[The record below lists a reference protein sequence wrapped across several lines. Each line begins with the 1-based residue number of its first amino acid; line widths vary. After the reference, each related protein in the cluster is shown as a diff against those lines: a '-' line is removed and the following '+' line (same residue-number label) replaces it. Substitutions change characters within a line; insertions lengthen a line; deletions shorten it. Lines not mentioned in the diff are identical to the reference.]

1 MKKFIYSLFVL
12 ACAVMAFSS
21 CEDVPAPY
29 NMPQE
34 VIDEIAEPSGSGTAE
49 DPYNAAAAN
58 QLGESLEADANSE
71 TVYIKGI
78 VTRFDRDGVNP
89 EYGNATFYISEDGTT
104 NNEFYVFHCYGL
116 GGERFTSEDELK
128 VGDEVI
134 VCGQIT
140 NFMGNTVELDQG
152 GYIYSLN
159 GTVVPKD
166 DQSTAEPEGEGTLES
181 PYNVAK
187 AQEVIANGAPDEEV
201 YVKGKV
207 SEIRG
212 LNTQYGSLTYYIS
225 DDGTTT
231 GQLYVYGGLY
241 LNGEKFSS
249 EDQLKVGDE
258 VVIRG
263 KLVLYGS
270 TPEINTNSVLISING
285 QTGTVAGD
293 GTEANPY
300 SASQALD
307 LIKSEQFDADAKY
320 YVKGIISKVEKFDD
334 RYNSITYY
342 ISDDGSSTNELQIY
356 SGKSFNGEDFSSIN
370 DLKVGDEVVVL
381 GKFKLFNG
389 TPEVDKSSEI
399 ISLNGQTGEGGST
412 GGSGV
417 TISGN
422 TVTLT
427 NGAVT
432 AGSETATLN
441 VADLTGLSYGDV
453 LTTLTM
459 SDGSV
464 ITFSKNGG
472 NNDPKYYDTK
482 GNIDLR
488 IYALNTVHFSCK
500 KPIAKI
506 VITCSANDRTGNEM
520 ATVTFSGN
528 EATYTNDWTTNSGG
542 TQLRI
547 TNIVVTYAK

>member
-34 VIDEIAEPSGSGTAE
+34 VIDEIVEPSGSGTAE

-71 TVYIKGI
+71 TVYVKGI
-78 VTRFDRDGVNP
+78 VSRIDEVET
-89 EYGNATFYISEDGTT
+89 EKYGNAIFYISEDGTT
-104 NNEFYVFHCYGL
+104 NNQFYVFHCYGL
-116 GGERFTSEDELK
+116 GGEKFTSEDELK

-140 NFMGNTVELDQG
+140 NFKGNTVELAQG

-159 GTVVPKD
+159 GTVVSKGE
-166 DQSTAEPEGEGTLES
+166 SGEGEGTLES

-187 AQEVIANGAPDEEV
+187 ALSLISSGANDPDAEV
-201 YVKGKV
+201 YIKGKV
-207 SEIRG
+207 SQIDG
-212 LNTQYGSLTYYIS
+212 LNPQYSSLTYYIS
-225 DDGTTT
+225 DDGSTT
-231 GQLYVYGGLY
+231 GQLQVYGGLY
-241 LNGEKFSS
+241 LNGEGFTS

-263 KLVLYGS
+263 KLTKHYD
-270 TPEINTNSVLISING
+270 TPEVGTNSVLISING

-307 LIKSEQFDADAKY
+307 LIKSEQFDKDSKY

-356 SGKSFNGEDFSSIN
+356 SGYSFNGEGFSSIN

-412 GGSGV
+412 GGDAITVSGE
-417 TISGN
+417 TL
-422 TVTLT
+422 TLT
-427 NGAVT
+427 NTSVT
-432 AGSETATLN
+432 AGSETATFD
-441 VADLTGLSYGDV
+441 VADMTGEDGDLV
-453 LTTLTM
+453 TTLEM

-464 ITFSKNGG
+464 ITLAQNEGTTHPSYYHYPNVRVYAKNS
-472 NNDPKYYDTK
+472 
-482 GNIDLR
+482 
-488 IYALNTVHFSCK
+488 VHFSCK
-500 KPIAKI
+500 KTIAKI
-506 VITCSANDRTGNEM
+506 EFSCDGSRYTGNET
-520 ATVTFSGN
+520 ATVTFNGN
-528 EATYTNDWTTNSGG
+528 EATYTNDWTSNSGG
-542 TQLRI
+542 TQLRFVTI
-547 TNIVVTYAK
+547 TVTYAK

>member
-34 VIDEIAEPSGSGTAE
+34 VIDEIVEPSGSGTAE

-285 QTGTVAGD
+285 QGGTVAGD

-356 SGKSFNGEDFSSIN
+356 SGYSFNGEGFSSIN

-547 TNIVVTYAK
+547 TNIEVTYAK

>member
-285 QTGTVAGD
+285 QGGTVAGD

-300 SASQALD
+300 SASQALE
-307 LIKSEQFDADAKY
+307 LIKAEQFESGTKY

-334 RYNSITYY
+334 RYSSITYY

-356 SGKSFNGEDFSSIN
+356 SGKSFNGEGFSSIN
-370 DLKVGDEVVVL
+370 DLKVGDEVVIL
-381 GKFKLFNG
+381 GEFKLFNG

-427 NGAVT
+427 NSAVT
-432 AGSETATLN
+432 AGSETATFV
-441 VADLTGLSYGDV
+441 VADQGFTNAQKMSTV
-453 LTTLTM
+453 TM

-464 ITFSKNGG
+464 ITFDNNGEQNG
-472 NNDPKYYDTK
+472 SAYYDSGK
-482 GNIDLR
+482 SIRVYKNNIM
-488 IYALNTVHFSCK
+488 HFSCK

-506 VITCSANDRTGNEM
+506 VITCRNESYTGNKT
-520 ATVTFSGN
+520 ATFTINGK
-528 EATYTNDWTTNSGG
+528 EAEYNNVFTEEKGG
-542 TQLRI
+542 GIQMHF

>member
-49 DPYNAAAAN
+49 DPYNAVAAN
-58 QLGESLEADANSE
+58 QLGESLEADAKSE

-78 VTRFDRDGVNP
+78 VSRIDEVET
-89 EYGNATFYISEDGTT
+89 EKYGNAIFYISEDGTT
-104 NNEFYVFHCYGL
+104 NNQFYVFHCYGL
-116 GGERFTSEDELK
+116 GGERFTSKDELK

-140 NFMGNTVELDQG
+140 NFKGNTVELAQG

-187 AQEVIANGAPDEEV
+187 ALDVIASTGGTGDEEV
-201 YVKGKV
+201 YIKGKV
-207 SEIRG
+207 SQIG
-212 LNTQYGSLTYYIS
+212 DLYTPNGSLTYYIS
-225 DDGTTT
+225 DDGSTT
-231 GQLYVYGGLY
+231 GQLKVYGGFY

-249 EDQLKVGDE
+249 EDQLKEGDE

-263 KLVLYGS
+263 TLTQFHEDTEVGRGNVL
-270 TPEINTNSVLISING
+270 
-285 QTGTVAGD
+285 
-293 GTEANPY
+293 
-300 SASQALD
+300 
-307 LIKSEQFDADAKY
+307 
-320 YVKGIISKVEKFDD
+320 
-334 RYNSITYY
+334 
-342 ISDDGSSTNELQIY
+342 
-356 SGKSFNGEDFSSIN
+356 
-370 DLKVGDEVVVL
+370 
-381 GKFKLFNG
+381 
-389 TPEVDKSSEI
+389 

-427 NGAVT
+427 NGSVT
-432 AGSETATLN
+432 AGSETATLAA
-441 VADLTGLSYGDV
+441 ADVTDMTKGDKLSS
-453 LTTLTM
+453 LTM

-464 ITFSKNGG
+464 ITFAKNGG
-472 NNDPKYYDTK
+472 NNDPVYYD
-482 GNIDLR
+482 NPNLR
-488 IYALNTVHFSCK
+488 IYALNSIHFSCK
-500 KPIAKI
+500 KTIAKI
-506 VITCSANDRTGNEM
+506 EFTCTGSNTGNKT
-520 ATVTFSGN
+520 ATVTFSDN
-528 EATYTNDWTTNSGG
+528 EATYVNQHEKNSGG
-542 TQLRI
+542 TKLFI
-547 TNIVVTYAK
+547 ENIVVTYAK

>member
-12 ACAVMAFSS
+12 AIAAMTFSS

-300 SASQALD
+300 SASQALE
-307 LIKSEQFDADAKY
+307 LIKAEQFESGTKY

-334 RYNSITYY
+334 RYSSITYY
-342 ISDDGSSTNELQIY
+342 ISDDGTATNQLQVY
-356 SGKSFNGEDFSSIN
+356 SGKSFNGEGFSSIN

-381 GKFKLFNG
+381 GEFKLFNG

-399 ISLNGQTGEGGST
+399 VSLNGQTGEGGST

-417 TISGN
+417 TISGDI
-422 TVTLT
+422 VTLT
-427 NGAVT
+427 NSAVT
-432 AGSETATLN
+432 AGTETATLN
-441 VADLTGLSYGDV
+441 VADITGLKRGDKPSS
-453 LTTLTM
+453 LTM

-464 ITFSKNGG
+464 ITFDANGETNGPAYYVTDMRVYKN
-472 NNDPKYYDTK
+472 
-482 GNIDLR
+482 NIMR
-488 IYALNTVHFSCK
+488 FSCK
-500 KPIAKI
+500 KTIAKI
-506 VITCSANDRTGNEM
+506 VITCSGDDRVGNKT
-520 ATVTFSGN
+520 ATVSFNGN
-528 EATYTNDWTTNSGG
+528 EAEYNNVFTEDKGG
-542 TQLRI
+542 GVQLRI